1 VNLVA
6 APVPAELV
14 IGGAPVPLFLYGTGR
29 LATAAYDLLRLSG
42 AANPPPLDPPPGDPP
57 GNVLEILPAQ
67 WVQIQNAPSNVLI
80 IPQRVPTNPLV
91 PQAQNGAAKE
101 YQTNTDGCSC
111 CVIIAHDAVSGWWLE
126 IADRCDPSGFP
137 GSCCIEGVAPD
148 GSHFDPV
155 AGGFVLDL
163 STVSASLP
171 AWASEQPVR
180 FDAWG
185 VVCCPVDVLIVVNPE
200 NPPPPPPGGFPSCPA
215 DQYAAPCKRGDFI
228 DQLTGCCDPPLGAVV
243 SPPKRELPLIP
254 IPTRLPI
261 PTNSIA
267 VTACGCESTVSIEEL
282 T

>member
-1 VNLVA
+1 VA
-6 APVPAELV
+6 PLALLLPA
-14 IGGAPVPLFLYGTGR
+14 
-29 LATAAYDLLRLSG
+29 D
-42 AANPPPLDPPPGDPP
+42 PPGDPS
-57 GNVLEILPAQ
+57 NVLEILPAQ
-67 WVQIQNAPSNVLI
+67 WVQVQNAPSNVLI

-111 CVIIAHDAVSGWWLE
+111 CVIIAHDAVSGWWIE

-148 GSHFDPV
+148 GSHFDAAV
-155 AGGFVLDL
+155 GGFVLDL
-163 STVSASLP
+163 STISASLP

-180 FDAWG
+180 LDAWG
-185 VVCCPVDVLIVVNPE
+185 VVCCPVDVLILVNPE
-200 NPPPPPPGGFPSCPA
+200 NPPPPPPGGFPSCPV

-228 DQLTGCCDPPLGAVV
+228 DQLTGCCDPPTIAAGLGE
-243 SPPKRELPLIP
+243 RQRRLPLIP

-267 VTACGCESTVSIEEL
+267 VTACGCESTVSIEDL
-282 T
+282 S

>member
-1 VNLVA
+1 MSLVA
-6 APVPAELV
+6 APVPAE
-14 IGGAPVPLFLYGTGR
+14 IAFGGAPLPPPFGRAVPL
-29 LATAAYDLLRLSG
+29 ALSVP
-42 AANPPPLDPPPGDPP
+42 ADPPGDPS
-57 GNVLEILPAQ
+57 NVLEILPAQ
-67 WVQIQNAPSNVLI
+67 WVQVENAPSNVLI

-91 PQAQNGAAKE
+91 PSAQSGAARE

-137 GSCCIEGVAPD
+137 GSCCIEGIAPD
-148 GSHFDPV
+148 GSHFDAA

-180 FDAWG
+180 LDAWG

-200 NPPPPPPGGFPSCPA
+200 NPPPPPPGGFPSCPNG
-215 DQYAAPCKRGDFI
+215 QYAAPCKRGDFI
-228 DQLTGCCDPPLGAVV
+228 DQLSGCCDPPASGERKI
-243 SPPKRELPLIP
+243 SLPLIP

-282 T
+282 S

>member
-6 APVPAELV
+6 APVPAELAL
-14 IGGAPVPLFLYGTGR
+14 GGAPVP
-29 LATAAYDLLRLSG
+29 AYLRLGGRTDSALNPAALGQG
-42 AANPPPLDPPPGDPP
+42 ASFSAADPPDPS
-57 GNVLEILPAQ
+57 NVLEILPAQ
-67 WVQIQNAPSNVLI
+67 WVQIENAPSNVLI

-91 PQAQNGAAKE
+91 PKAQKGTAKE
-101 YQTNTDGCSC
+101 YETNTDGCSC
-111 CVIIAHDAVSGWWLE
+111 CVIIAHDAVSGWWIE

-148 GSHFDPV
+148 SSHFDAQ

-163 STVSASLP
+163 STISVSLP
-171 AWASEQPVR
+171 EWSSGQPVR
-180 FDAWG
+180 LDAWG
-185 VVCCPVDVLIVVNPE
+185 VVCCPVDVLVVVNPE

-228 DQLTGCCDPPLGAVV
+228 DQLTGCCDPP
-243 SPPKRELPLIP
+243 PKRVLPLIP

-267 VTACGCESTVSIEEL
+267 VTACGCEQTVEVEEL
-282 T
+282 Q

>member
-1 VNLVA
+1 MSLVA

-14 IGGAPVPLFLYGTGR
+14 IGGAPVPFSLVAAAR
-29 LATAAYDLLRLSG
+29 MLASGVPLGPPSMTSLAA
-42 AANPPPLDPPPGDPP
+42 ADPPDPS
-57 GNVLEILPAQ
+57 NVLEILPAQ
-67 WVQIQNAPSNVLI
+67 WVQVENAPSNVLI

-91 PQAQNGAAKE
+91 PQAQKGAAKE

-111 CVIIAHDAVSGWWLE
+111 CVIIAHDAVSGWWIE

-148 GSHFDPV
+148 GSHFDAQ

-163 STVSASLP
+163 STIAVSLP
-171 AWASEQPVR
+171 EWSSGQPVR
-180 FDAWG
+180 LDAWG

-200 NPPPPPPGGFPSCPA
+200 NPPPPGPGGGGCPS
-215 DQYAAPCKRGDFI
+215 DQYPTPCKRGDFI
-228 DQLTGCCDPPLGAVV
+228 DQLTGCCDPPAAAGELQARM
-243 SPPKRELPLIP
+243 SRLLPLIP

-267 VTACGCESTVSIEEL
+267 VTACGCGAAIGQEEAL
-282 T
+282 A